1 MKTLT
6 IAASV
11 VPRGLERSFSFRE
24 GVRRP
29 SLRVSCKLL
38 VGMAMMCGAPALAEA
53 ERAVFAEVPA
63 TAPFDAAQL
72 TEALRLRLPADG
84 EPVRVRVAII
94 AVASGGAGV
103 RIEARGNAREVALG
117 GLIGAAAARLVALAA
132 DDLLLDD
139 LAIEPVASRALMP
152 IESSRARPTIGVL
165 GGAAAWQSALG
176 GVQIDIALPRDA
188 WLFAIEAGGA
198 TLIDGPLGLTA
209 AVVRLGGGVR
219 LGALELRAGA
229 TLAPVIVS
237 EGAGDQTILL
247 GAGASARLRLPLS
260 SSVRVVVATGGD
272 VFATR
277 TTYVRDGMQVLTTPR
292 AAPWLAVGMEVTP

>member
-1 MKTLT
+1 
-6 IAASV
+6 
-11 VPRGLERSFSFRE
+11 
-24 GVRRP
+24 
-29 SLRVSCKLL
+29 VSCKLL
-38 VGMAMMCGAPALAEA
+38 VGMAMMCGAPALAQA

-72 TEALRLRLPADG
+72 ADALRLRLPGDG
-84 EPVRVRVAII
+84 APVRVRVAII

-139 LAIEPVASRALMP
+139 LAIEPVASPGLMP
-152 IESSRARPTIGVL
+152 IEPSSRARPTIGVL
-165 GGAAAWQSALG
+165 GGAAAWQSALA
-176 GVQIDIALPRDA
+176 GVQIDLALPRDA

-198 TLIDGPLGLTA
+198 TLIDGPLRLTA

-237 EGAGDQTILL
+237 EGAGDQTVLL
-247 GAGASARLRLPLS
+247 GAGASARLRLPIS
-260 SSVRVVVATGGD
+260 SSVRVLVATGGD

-277 TTYVRDGMQVLTTPR
+277 TTYLRDGMQVMTTPR

>member
-1 MKTLT
+1 
-6 IAASV
+6 
-11 VPRGLERSFSFRE
+11 
-24 GVRRP
+24 
-29 SLRVSCKLL
+29 VSCKLL
-38 VGMAMMCGAPALAEA
+38 VGMAMMCGAPALAQA

-72 TEALRLRLPADG
+72 ADALRLRLPGDG
-84 EPVRVRVAII
+84 APVRVRVAII

-139 LAIEPVASRALMP
+139 LAIEPVASPGLMP
-152 IESSRARPTIGVL
+152 IEPSSRARPTIGVL
-165 GGAAAWQSALG
+165 GGAAAWQSALA
-176 GVQIDIALPRDA
+176 GVQIDLALPRDA

-198 TLIDGPLGLTA
+198 TLIDGPLRLTA

-219 LGALELRAGA
+219 FGARELRAGA

-237 EGAGDQTILL
+237 EGAGDQTVLL
-247 GAGASARLRLPLS
+247 GAGASARLRLPIS
-260 SSVRVVVATGGD
+260 SSVRVLVATGGD

-277 TTYVRDGMQVLTTPR
+277 TTYLRDGMQVMTTPR